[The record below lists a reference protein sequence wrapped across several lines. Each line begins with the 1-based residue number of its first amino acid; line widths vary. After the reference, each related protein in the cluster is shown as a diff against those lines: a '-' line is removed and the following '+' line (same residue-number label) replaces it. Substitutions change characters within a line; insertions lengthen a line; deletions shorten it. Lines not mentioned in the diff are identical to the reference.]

1 MRVNVVG
8 KTDELSGASVT
19 IENPHRKIHDGELY
33 EVYLY
38 DATLANSASI
48 NISTPN
54 PIGEDVHLTFD
65 GGCGG
70 DALLELLEGA
80 TVTGGDAVTAHN
92 MNRNYDDSS
101 ISVVTN
107 TTLGGTPTTLVA
119 IFMPGGQRQ
128 QAAGGS
134 GGTRA
139 GLEWVTDPTKS
150 YAVRVTNL
158 SGAEKPASIGVN
170 FYT

>member
-8 KTDELSGASVT
+8 KADKLTNAIVT
-19 IENPHRKIHDGELY
+19 IGNPHHEIHDGELF
-33 EVYLY
+33 EVYHY

-54 PIGEDVHLTFD
+54 PIGAMAHFTFD
-65 GGCGG
+65 AGCGG

-80 TVTGGDAVTAHN
+80 TVTGGDAATVHN
-92 MNRNYDDSS
+92 MNRNYADST
-101 ISVVTN
+101 ISVVTD
-107 TTLGGTPTTLVA
+107 TTLGGTPVTLVA
-119 IFMPGGQRQ
+119 IFLPGGQRQ
-128 QAAGGS
+128 QAAGAS
-134 GGTRA
+134 GGTRP
-139 GLEWVTDPTKS
+139 GLEWITDPTKS
-150 YAVRVTNL
+150 YAVRITNL

>member
-1 MRVNVVG
+1 MRVNPNH
-8 KTDELSGASVT
+8 KRDKLTNATVT
-19 IENPHRKIHDGELY
+19 IDFPHHEIHDGELF

-38 DATLANSASI
+38 DATLANTASI

-54 PIGEDVHLTFD
+54 PIGATAHFTFD

-80 TVTGGDAVTAHN
+80 TVTGGDAVVVHN

-101 ISVVTN
+101 LAAVTN
-107 TTLGGTPTTLVA
+107 TTLGGTPTTLVSV
-119 IFMPGGQRQ
+119 FMPGGQRQ
-128 QAAGGS
+128 QAAGAS
-134 GGTRA
+134 GGTRE
-139 GLEWVTDPTKS
+139 GLEWITDPAKS

-158 SGAEKPASIGVN
+158 SGAEKPASIAVN

>member
-8 KTDELSGASVT
+8 KSDKLTNASVT
-19 IENPHRKIHDGELY
+19 IDYPHHEIHDGELY
-33 EVYLY
+33 EVCFY
-38 DATLANSASI
+38 DATLANTASI

-54 PIGEDVHLTFD
+54 PIGATAHFTFD

-80 TVTGGDAVTAHN
+80 TVTGGDAATAVN
-92 MNRNYDDSS
+92 MNRNYDDSA
-101 ISVVTN
+101 ISVVTD

-119 IFMPGGQRQ
+119 EFLPGGQRQ
-128 QAAGGS
+128 QAAGAS
-134 GGTRA
+134 GGTRP
-139 GLEWVTDPTKS
+139 GLEWITNPAKS
-150 YAVRVTNL
+150 YAVRITNL
-158 SGAEKPASIGVN
+158 SGAEKPASIAVN